1 MEKLGGV
8 LVPVFC
14 RGRQPADGCLH
25 ILGHIFTV
33 KVELSQLVFREVVA
47 QGGCG
52 LEEPDR
58 LFHIQIALLG
68 QPDLP
73 RQVCGIG
80 VVLFCGAL
88 QMIERLPHILRNCFA
103 LIEQLAQGIFRRC
116 SAFFRRHGQ
125 VSDSLGDILRHCTA
139 LQIGFAQYVGGVLM
153 SVFYR
158 PVQQRFSPRQIL
170 RRIFTKQQGFPQQV
184 FRRRIFL
191 LYRFFQ
197 PYQGIGRVL
206 RNHLTRKKQP
216 PQRILSVVMPFLR
229 SGK

>member
-1 MEKLGGV
+1 M
-8 LVPVFC
+8 
-14 RGRQPADGCLH
+14 Q
-25 ILGHIFTV
+25 
-33 KVELSQLVFREVVA
+33 
-47 QGGCG
+47 
-52 LEEPDR
+52 R
-58 LFHIQIALLG
+58 L
-68 QPDLP
+68 
-73 RQVCGIG
+73 
-80 VVLFCGAL
+80 
-88 QMIERLPHILRNCFA
+88 
-103 LIEQLAQGIFRRC
+103 
-116 SAFFRRHGQ
+116 FRRHGQ

-170 RRIFTKQQGFPQQV
+170 RRIFTKQQGFPRQV